1 MLIFKKL
8 RYKNF
13 LSVGDSEIEI
23 DLDSIRSTLI
33 VGHNGSGKS
42 LMLDALSFVL
52 FGKPHRAIN
61 KPQLVNSINGKGT
74 RVEIEFSNGPS
85 EYKIIRGLKP
95 NIFEIWVN
103 GVMINQESHSRDY
116 QRLLETNIL
125 KLNHK
130 SFHQVVV
137 LGSSNFVPFM
147 QLSAYHR
154 REVIEDLLDISVF
167 SKMNGVLKETSAKLK
182 DSIKDTEYQYSLI
195 NEKIVMQRKYIDSL
209 KAIGE
214 TNAAKYD
221 DEISHLNEQIEALLK
236 KNEEMLAEYNAAY
249 ESTRKI
255 LKSTE
260 QTRSKLKGYEHQIKD
275 NIKKV
280 ISESKFYEQNT
291 ECPTCSQKIE
301 EAVRDSKLEDCKHRA
316 KELSDGHA
324 QLTQSIKEAES
335 KFAEYESKLSALL
348 KLNNA
353 VSGNNSVVGN
363 YERRVRD
370 LEALKKKECNHEDL
384 RKAEDDL
391 QIINDNRD
399 MLGDLKS
406 SQLEERTYNEVIAE
420 LLKDTGI
427 KTKIIRQYLPV
438 MNKLI
443 NHYLQ
448 ILDFF
453 VSFELDEN
461 FSETIRSRYRD
472 DFSYASFSE
481 GEKSR
486 IDLSIL
492 FAWRQIAKMKNSSN
506 TNLLILDEVFDS
518 SLDSD
523 GVDNLMKIM
532 GTLDPQNRLYVITHK
547 PESFESLFDRKITA
561 SRPGNFTKYDVEM
574 LKQ

>member
-1 MLIFKKL
+1 MLVFKKL

-13 LSVGDSEIEI
+13 LSVGDNEIEI
-23 DLDSIRSTLI
+23 DLDNVRSTLI

-61 KPQLVNSINGKGT
+61 KPQLINSINGKGT
-74 RVEIEFSNGPS
+74 RVEIEFQNGPS

-116 QRLLETNIL
+116 QKLLETNIL

-154 REVIEDLLDISVF
+154 REVIEDLLDIIIF
-167 SKMNGVLKETSAKLK
+167 SRMNGVLKESTAKLK
-182 DSIKDTEYQYSLI
+182 DSIKDTEYQHSLI

-209 KAIGE
+209 KSIGE

-221 DEISHLNEQIEALLK
+221 DEILHLREQIDELLK
-236 KNEEMLAEYNAAY
+236 KNEEMLVEYNGAY
-249 ESTRKI
+249 ESTRAT

-260 QTRSKLKGYEHQIKD
+260 QTRTKLKGYEHQIKD
-275 NIKKV
+275 NIKKIV
-280 ISESKFYEQNT
+280 TESKFYEHNT

-301 EAVRDSKLEDCKHRA
+301 ESVRDSKLEDCRCRA
-316 KELSDGHA
+316 KELAEGRE
-324 QLTQSIKEAES
+324 QLLRSIIDADA
-335 KFAEYESKLSALL
+335 KFVEYESKLSALL
-348 KLNNA
+348 KLNNQ
-353 VSGNNSVVGN
+353 VSSNNTVVGN
-363 YERRVRD
+363 YERRIRD
-370 LEALKKKECNHEDL
+370 LEGLKKKECNHDDL
-384 RKAEDDL
+384 RKAENEL
-391 QIINDNRD
+391 QIIDDDRD
-399 MLGDLKS
+399 LLSNLKS

-486 IDLSIL
+486 INLALL
-492 FAWRQIAKMKNSSN
+492 FAWRQIAKMKNSAN

-518 SLDSD
+518 SMDTD
-523 GVDNLMKIM
+523 GVENLLKIM
-532 GTLDPQNRLYVITHK
+532 TSLDAETRVFVVTHK
-547 PESFESLFDRKITA
+547 PESFESAFDRKITA
-561 SRPGNFTKYDVEM
+561 SKRGNFTTYETE
-574 LKQ
+574 LLRE

>member
-1 MLIFKKL
+1 MIIFKKL

-13 LSVGDSEIEI
+13 LSVGDNEIEI
-23 DLDSIRSTLI
+23 DLNDIRSTLI

-52 FGKPHRAIN
+52 FGKPHRSIN

-74 RVEIEFSNGPS
+74 RVEIEFDNGPS
-85 EYKIIRGLKP
+85 SYKIIRGLKP

-103 GVMINQESHSRDY
+103 GTMINQESHSRDY
-116 QRLLETNIL
+116 QKLLETNIL

-167 SKMNGVLKETSAKLK
+167 SKMNSVLKETNAKLK

-209 KAIGE
+209 KSIGE

-221 DEISHLNEQIEALLK
+221 DEILHLQEQIQDLLA
-236 KNEEMLAEYNAAY
+236 KNTNMLKEYNASY
-249 ESTRKI
+249 ESVRSS

-260 QTRSKLKGYEHQIKD
+260 QTRSKLKGYEHQIRD
-275 NIKKV
+275 NIKKIV
-280 ISESKFYEQNT
+280 EDSKFYEHNV
-291 ECPTCSQKIE
+291 ECPTCSQKIDE
-301 EAVRDSKLEDCKHRA
+301 SVRDAKLEDCRCRA
-316 KELSDGHA
+316 KELSDGYDELKKA
-324 QLTQSIKEAES
+324 IVSADEKYAEC
-335 KFAEYESKLSALL
+335 ETKLSSLL
-348 KLNNA
+348 KLNNE
-353 VSGNNSVVGN
+353 VSGNNTVIAN
-363 YERRVRD
+363 YERRIRD
-370 LEALKKKECNHEDL
+370 LEELKKKECNHNDL

-391 QIINDNRD
+391 SRINDDRD
-399 MLGDLKS
+399 MLSDLKS

-438 MNKLI
+438 MNKMI

-481 GEKSR
+481 GEKQR
-486 IDLSIL
+486 INLSIL
-492 FAWRQIAKMKNSSN
+492 FAWRQIAKMKNSTN
-506 TNLLILDEVFDS
+506 TNLLILDEVFDA
-518 SLDSD
+518 SLDTD
-523 GVDNLMKIM
+523 GIDNLLKIM
-532 GTLDPQNRLYVITHK
+532 STLDTETRVFVISHK
-547 PESFESLFDRKITA
+547 QDLLEGKFDRKIEFE
-561 SRPGNFTKYDVEM
+561 RRQNFTTIKSIT
-574 LKQ
+574 